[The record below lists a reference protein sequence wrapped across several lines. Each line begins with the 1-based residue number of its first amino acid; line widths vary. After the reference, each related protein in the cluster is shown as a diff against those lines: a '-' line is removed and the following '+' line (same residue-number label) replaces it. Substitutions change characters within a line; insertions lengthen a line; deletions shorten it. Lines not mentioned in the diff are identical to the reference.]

1 MLIKPLIAF
10 CHSLGIRLSI
20 YLDDGRVLA
29 ASKWEC
35 EFKMKL
41 VLDIFQRAA
50 GWNIQWAK
58 TILEPS
64 QQMSYLG
71 FITDS
76 VTMTYSVDLAKQTLI
91 TDQIKSL
98 LSNPLTS
105 VSTLNLASLLGKIAS
120 LNPSHGNIV
129 STMTRSGQN
138 LLGKTVKLNSDNWD
152 CSLILT
158 QNCLDELSF
167 LAEKMHLFNGTFIPV
182 HKASQKNFHA
192 KRNR

>member
-29 ASKWEC
+29 ASKLEC

-98 LSNPLTS
+98 LSNLLTS
-105 VSTLNLASLLGKIAS
+105 VSTL
-120 LNPSHGNIV
+120 H
-129 STMTRSGQN
+129 RY
-138 LLGKTVKLNSDNWD
+138 
-152 CSLILT
+152 
-158 QNCLDELSF
+158 
-167 LAEKMHLFNGTFIPV
+167 
-182 HKASQKNFHA
+182 
-192 KRNR
+192 